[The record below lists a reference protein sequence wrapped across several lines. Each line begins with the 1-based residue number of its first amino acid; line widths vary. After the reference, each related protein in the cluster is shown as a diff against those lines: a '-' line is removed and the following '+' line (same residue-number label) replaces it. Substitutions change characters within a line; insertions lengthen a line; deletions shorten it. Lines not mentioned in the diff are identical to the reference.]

1 MRYYR
6 LMNFN
11 WQQSDWPSLTYIIA
25 EIQPLLS
32 RFSEKSGALRAL
44 LSSLD
49 ADIVLDRTLVELGNE
64 AVDTSAIEGVH
75 INRDAV
81 MSSVCSRLGRKG
93 SFKHLNDAAADGFAE
108 MMVDVRGN
116 YATNLTKTMLYNWHT
131 LLFKG
136 SRSAISAGKFRTHAE
151 SMMVLGGGIE
161 GNDIRFIAPP
171 SKQVGHE
178 MTQFINWFNRSKV
191 ETDTGH
197 LHPALR
203 ASIAHLYFESIHP
216 FEDGNGR
223 IGRMLICKVIA
234 QHLDLPVLL
243 PVSVAIRAVRKD
255 YYEAIQAASRSNEV
269 TEWCKFFTRILSQ
282 SLDAM
287 TEELIFVVKKIQFF
301 RAHTPTLNS
310 RQIKVLQRMAD
321 EGPKGFQGGMN
332 ATKYQKIALTSK
344 ATATRDLAE
353 LCHVGALI
361 RIGTGPTIRYHL
373 PFTVYNP

>member
-1 MRYYR
+1 
-6 LMNFN
+6 MNFN
-11 WQQSDWPSLTYIIA
+11 WQQSDWPNFTVNLA
-25 EIQPLLS
+25 EINPLLS
-32 RFSEKSGALRAL
+32 RFSEKLGALRVL
-44 LSSLD
+44 LSSFD

-64 AVDTSAIEGVH
+64 AVDTSAIEGIH

-93 SFKHLNDAAADGFAE
+93 SFKHLHDAAADGFAE
-108 MMVDVRGN
+108 MIVNVRSN
-116 YATNLTKTMLYNWHT
+116 YEANLTRPMLYKWHK

-136 SRSAISAGKFRTHAE
+136 SRAAISTGKFRTHTE

-178 MTQFINWFNRSKV
+178 MTHFINWFNSSKI
-191 ETDTGH
+191 ETETGL
-197 LHPALR
+197 LHPAVR

-234 QHLDLPVLL
+234 QHIGLPVLL
-243 PVSVAIRAVRKD
+243 PISVAIRAVRND
-255 YYEAIQAASRSNEV
+255 YYEAIHAASRSNEI

-287 TEELIFVVKKIQFF
+287 TEELIFIVKKIQFF
-301 RAHTPTLNS
+301 RTYTPTLNP
-310 RQIKVLQRMAD
+310 RQIKVLQRLAD
-321 EGPKGFQGGMN
+321 EGPKGFLGGMN
-332 ATKYQKIALTSK
+332 ATKYQRIALTSK

-353 LCHVGALI
+353 LYRLGALI
-361 RIGTGPTIRYHL
+361 RIGSGPSIRYHL
-373 PFTVYNP
+373 PFTE